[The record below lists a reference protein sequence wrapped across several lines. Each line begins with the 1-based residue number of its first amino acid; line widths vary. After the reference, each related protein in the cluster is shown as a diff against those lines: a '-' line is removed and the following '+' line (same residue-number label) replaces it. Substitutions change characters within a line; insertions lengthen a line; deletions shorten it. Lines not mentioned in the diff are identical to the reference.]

1 MHDDLPVVDI
11 IVRADGAS
19 RGRLLVD
26 VGQLLY
32 RVSVAFRRT
41 CMYIEIAYLED
52 ALVLGHDGR
61 CFGFV

>member
-26 VGQLLY
+26 VGQLLH
-32 RVSVAFRRT
+32 RESVARSRNRM
-41 CMYIEIAYLED
+41 CVEIAYLED
-52 ALVLGHDGR
+52 SLVLGHGGR